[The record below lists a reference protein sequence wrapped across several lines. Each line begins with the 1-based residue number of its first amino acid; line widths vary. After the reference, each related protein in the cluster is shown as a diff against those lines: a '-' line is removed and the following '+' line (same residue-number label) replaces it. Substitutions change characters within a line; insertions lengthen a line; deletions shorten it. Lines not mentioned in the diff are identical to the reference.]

1 MSLLA
6 SPVDV
11 KPMRSAA
18 THLDQEVDY
27 SAYMGGSET
36 TYKTS
41 PASSYSASQVSFNVN
56 PPSPQIIVDRHVMI
70 KCRVQ
75 VVLQGAPDAG
85 SRLFQSGYDAFR
97 QFPLASVMSN
107 LQLGINNT
115 TITEELSEI
124 THEQRLCEEGLR
136 DQALFSAAPCYP
148 DESQE
153 YDQLIN
159 TNRNPLSQYG
169 EMSRGTPFRGGFNV
183 RVIAGNAVDETTATL
198 EADITEPL
206 FISPLLWG
214 KYENKGLY
222 GVQNMNVVINWLSDL
237 SRMWSSANSSKVDTV
252 AASFSAP
259 PELLF
264 KYITPSAAMQ
274 LNDLKSLDYHFE
286 RTDVYKSQSLAF
298 TAGQEQQMISPN
310 IQLNVVPK
318 YLMIFAKEQQ
328 SDRTFKT
335 TDSWLSLESLRVT
348 FANNPSNFVGADK
361 RELYQICCRNGLDVS
376 YPSWSGEDMQF
387 VKGADSA
394 PVQGR
399 GSVFICKMSKD
410 LSWSDPSI
418 CPGVP
423 GTYNLQVQGQFT
435 NRKARDVNAVLYVC
449 PIFSGVLTVAGNQA
463 IQSNAVLSQEDVLR
477 AQKSANAGESAHASE
492 AEGGSFWSD
501 VLEYGRKSLPYVRG
515 ARKIGQTVTSA
526 MPMSP
531 QAQAA
536 KAALDVAES
545 VGLGNGGVLTGGSV
559 SGGKKMSKA
568 ELRKALAM

>member
-1 MSLLA
+1 
-6 SPVDV
+6 
-11 KPMRSAA
+11 MRTAA
-18 THLDQEVDY
+18 THLDAECDY
-27 SAYMGGSET
+27 RAYLGGSET

-75 VVLQGAPDAG
+75 VVLNGTPAAGA
-85 SRLFQSGYDAFR
+85 RLYQSGYDAFR
-97 QFPLASVMSN
+97 QYPISSVISN
-107 LQLGINNT
+107 LQLGLNNT

-124 THEQRLCEEGLR
+124 VHEQRLCEESLR
-136 DQALFSAAPCYP
+136 DQALFSTAPCYP
-148 DESQE
+148 DQSQE

-159 TNRNPLSQYG
+159 TNRNPLAQYG
-169 EMSRGTPFRGGFNV
+169 EMGRGTPFRGAFNL
-183 RVIAGNAVDETTATL
+183 RVIAGNAPDETTATL

-214 KYENKGLY
+214 RFEQKGLY

-237 SRMWSSANSSKVDTV
+237 SRMWSSANSSAVNAV
-252 AASFSAP
+252 AVSFSAP

-264 KYITPSAAMQ
+264 KYITPSAGQA
-274 LNDLKSLDYHFE
+274 LNDLKSLDYNFE

-328 SDRTFKT
+328 SDRNFNT
-335 TDSWLSLESLRVT
+335 TDSWLSLESLRIT

-361 RELYQICCRNGLDVS
+361 RELYQVCVRNGMDVS
-376 YPSWSGEDMQF
+376 YPSWSGEDMP
-387 VKGADSA
+387 VGVGADFNT
-394 PVQGR
+394 VQGR
-399 GSVFICKMSKD
+399 GSVFICAMGRD
-410 LSWSDPSI
+410 LSWSDPAI
-418 CPGVP
+418 APGVP
-423 GTYNLQVQGQFT
+423 GTFNLQVQGQFT
-435 NRKARDVNAVLYVC
+435 NRKGRDVNAVLYVC
-449 PIFSGVLTVAGNQA
+449 PVFSGILRIAGNQA

-477 AQKSANAGESAHASE
+477 AQKSANAGESLHASE
-492 AEGGSFWSD
+492 AEGGFWAD
-501 VLEYGRKSLPYVRG
+501 VLEYGRKALPYVRG
-515 ARKIGQTVTSA
+515 ARKIGQAVTGS

-531 QAQAA
+531 QAQMA
-536 KAALDVAES
+536 KTALDVAES

-559 SGGKKMSKA
+559 SGGKKLSKA
-568 ELRKALAM
+568 ELRKALAL